1 MNIDIHFTLP
11 WWALPFLLH
20 AFIAVFYTLYI
31 AAINIYRD
39 WDTLALWVKINSI
52 EIVFTMMVLD
62 VLTQLTLATVL
73 FFDWPQEGTVTQRL
87 SRYKSD
93 AWPAGRRKD
102 IAITVCRD
110 ALNPF
115 DVKGHC

>member
-11 WWALPFLLH
+11 LWTLPLLLH
-20 AFIAVFYTLYI
+20 IFLAVFYTLYI

-52 EIVFTMMVLD
+52 EIVVTMMVLD
-62 VLTQLTLATVL
+62 VIAQLTLATVL
-73 FFDWPQEGTVTQRL
+73 FLDFPREGTVTQRL
-87 SRYKSD
+87 SRYKS
-93 AWPAGRRKD
+93 PTTPPGLRKD
-102 IAITVCRD
+102 IATVICRD